1 LLAVFADT
9 FPLAAVPALGP
20 ADAPAPALPADAPA
34 PALAGAAA
42 LGEPAVDEPDDPAQA
57 DTATASVSAE
67 AHSPD
72 TSRDWLMG
80 RPPVEG
86 S

>member
-1 LLAVFADT
+1 VFADT
-9 FPLAAVPALGP
+9 FPLAVVPALGP
-20 ADAPAPALPADAPA
+20 ADAPD

-42 LGEPAVDEPDDPAQA
+42 LGEPAVEEPDDPAQA
-57 DTATASVSAE
+57 DTATASVSVE

-72 TSRDWLMG
+72 TTRDWLMG